1 MPQSTGRCL
10 HFVFLSSRKSVL
22 ARLTSTPWLGWALG
36 TLLGAVAGQLLPE
49 FFRTALGIA
58 IYGMFLA
65 IILPPARKEH
75 PVRVVVVIAVAL
87 SLCFR
92 YIPGLNQ
99 LSSGFVI
106 IICAVAASTVGALLF
121 PVKEGDA

>member
-1 MPQSTGRCL
+1 M
-10 HFVFLSSRKSVL
+10 
-22 ARLTSTPWLGWALG
+22 
-36 TLLGAVAGQLLPE
+36 
-49 FFRTALGIA
+49 
-58 IYGMFLA
+58 
-65 IILPPARKEH
+65 
-75 PVRVVVVIAVAL
+75 RVVVVIAVAL